1 MMVKSKSKKETS
13 MNVYERIQQLCKEK
27 GVSVRQMEID
37 NNMAKGHAYKWNTRT
52 PSAENLLKL
61 SEYFGVSTDYILTG
75 GAEGIS
81 KEKLYTDK
89 EVIELAKEIIELVNE
104 VIRIPEAKVFL
115 SAIKDMPKED
125 LEIITSLAKKMAG
138 NR

>member
-1 MMVKSKSKKETS
+1 
-13 MNVYERIQQLCKEK
+13 MNVYERIQQLCKKK

-37 NNMAKGHAYKWNTRT
+37 NGMIRGKAGKWKTYT
-52 PSAENLLKL
+52 PKADALLQL

-75 GAEGIS
+75 EDDGIS
-81 KEKLYTDK
+81 KERLHTDP
-89 EVIELAKEIIELVNE
+89 EIIELVNE
-104 VIRIPEAKVFL
+104 VARIPEAKVFL

-125 LEIITSLAKKMAG
+125 LETITSLVKKMTG

>member
-1 MMVKSKSKKETS
+1 

-37 NNMAKGHAYKWNTRT
+37 NGMIRGKASKWKMYT
-52 PSAENLLKL
+52 PKADALLAL

-75 GAEGIS
+75 EQDGIS
-81 KEKLYTDK
+81 KERLHADP
-89 EVIELAKEIIELVNE
+89 EIVELVNE
-104 VIRIPEAKVFL
+104 VARIPEAKLFL

-125 LEIITSLAKKMAG
+125 LETITSLVKKMTG

>member
-1 MMVKSKSKKETS
+1 MSI
-13 MNVYERIQQLCKEK
+13 YERIKELCKEK
-27 GVSVRQMEID
+27 GVTVKEMEAFVGIGEK
-37 NNMAKGHAYKWNTRT
+37 NANKWKTRT

-75 GAEGIS
+75 EADGIS
-81 KEKLYTDK
+81 KERLHADP
-89 EVIELAKEIIELVNE
+89 EIVELVNE
-104 VIRIPEAKVFL
+104 VARIPEAKVFL

-125 LEIITSLAKKMAG
+125 LETITSLVKKITG